1 MNYKLMFPHIFQMPE
16 LVNVATPGSA
26 KTRTGFDGQVYELVS
41 DKFKVENRTSYPT
54 DDPYW
59 EAIDLWYGAT
69 NDLDW
74 YDRS

>member
-1 MNYKLMFPHIFQMPE
+1 MPE
-16 LVNVATPGSA
+16 LVNVATPDSA
-26 KTRTGFDGQVYELVS
+26 KTRTVYELVS
-41 DKFKVENRTSYPT
+41 DKFKVENCTSYLT
-54 DDPYW
+54 DDLYW